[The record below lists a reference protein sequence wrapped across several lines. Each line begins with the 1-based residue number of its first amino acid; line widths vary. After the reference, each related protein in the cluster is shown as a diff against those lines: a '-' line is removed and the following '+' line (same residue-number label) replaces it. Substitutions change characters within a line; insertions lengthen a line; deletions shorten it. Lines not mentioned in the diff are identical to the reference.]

1 MGHAI
6 GVLICVE
13 LASRTEVKS
22 EGLLRRNS
30 SKIGSK
36 GFAAN
41 ELFRQTTRLRLG
53 PNPSRQQLFLGLRN
67 RFGQGSIRT
76 GFDVVES
83 RSQFLPPNKRSF

>member
-1 MGHAI
+1 VGHAI

-30 SKIGSK
+30 SKIGSI

-41 ELFRQTTRLRLG
+41 RFSANHATPPWPQPFATAT
-53 PNPSRQQLFLGLRN
+53 FLGASKIVSVKAA
-67 RFGQGSIRT
+67 FAHS
-76 GFDVVES
+76 FDVV
-83 RSQFLPPNKRSF
+83 